1 MKQIHQSFVNKFCR
15 INLFLDITTMKHS
28 YPLDAHGD
36 MTFFLTDDRG
46 LNGEKPDVVEAIPTL
61 FNHNGLNIDLE
72 YPSYNW
78 KIPAKLSGDC
88 CVIRIR

>member
-1 MKQIHQSFVNKFCR
+1 M
-15 INLFLDITTMKHS
+15 
-28 YPLDAHGD
+28 
-36 MTFFLTDDRG
+36 
-46 LNGEKPDVVEAIPTL
+46 VEAIPTL